1 MTHRHQANER
11 EAAVQQESWEAWRE
25 TDAPRGWQDL
35 LELLSDQGFDGM
47 ARAMQLLI
55 NEAMKL
61 ERSAVLGA
69 GPFERTP
76 LRRGQANGFKG
87 KTVQTRVGP
96 LELRVPQTRGV
107 EFYPSALERGQR
119 SERALKLAIA
129 EMYVQGVTT
138 RKVTAVMEELC
149 GLEVTSSQVSRA
161 VQALDAELSAWRDRP
176 LGEIP
181 YLLLDARYEKVRVG
195 GVVVSCALLVA
206 IGITPDGRRTVLGVS
221 VSLSEAEVH
230 WRDFLASLQA
240 RGLHGVQLVVSD
252 DHAGLRAALQ
262 ARLSGVKW
270 QRCQFHLAKNL
281 LDYVPPSVS
290 QPEASADLR
299 GVFNAPNRAEA
310 DRLLELMVRKYT
322 TVAPK
327 LAAWLERSVP
337 EGLVV
342 FDFPLEHRRKLR
354 TNNMLERL
362 NRELKRRTRV
372 ATLFPN
378 EASLLRLATAV
389 LMETDEEWQTEKRYL
404 TQSTTSAAY

>member
-1 MTHRHQANER
+1 MTHQAQVNEHST
-11 EAAVQQESWEAWRE
+11 ALQAESWRDEVV
-25 TDAPRGWQDL
+25 PGGWQAL
-35 LELLSDQGFDGM
+35 LELLSDHGFDGM
-47 ARAMQLLI
+47 ARAMQLLF

-69 GPFERTP
+69 QPFERTP
-76 LRRGQANGFKG
+76 LRRGQANGFKP
-87 KTVQTRVGP
+87 KTVQTRLGP

-107 EFYPSALERGQR
+107 EFYPTALERGQR

-149 GLEVTSSQVSRA
+149 GLQVTSSQVSRA
-161 VQALDAELSAWRDRP
+161 MQALDAELTAWRDRP

-181 YLLLDARYEKVRVG
+181 YLLLDARYEHVRVS

-206 IGITPDGRRTVLGVS
+206 IGITSDGRRTILGAS

-240 RGLHGVQLVVSD
+240 RGLHGVKLIVSD
-252 DHAGLRAALQ
+252 DHAGLRASLT
-262 ARLSGVKW
+262 ARMAGVKW
-270 QRCQFHLAKNL
+270 QRCQFHLAQNL
-281 LDYVPPSVS
+281 LAYIPPGVS
-290 QPEASADLR
+290 QDETSAELR
-299 GVFNAPNRAEA
+299 SVFNAANRVEA
-310 DRLLELMVRKYT
+310 DRLLQQMVHKYAAT
-322 TVAPK
+322 SPK
-327 LAAWLERSVP
+327 LADWLETNVP
-337 EGLVV
+337 DGLTV
-342 FDFPLEHRRKLR
+342 FDFPREHRRRLR

-404 TQSTTSAAY
+404 PQPTASTA

>member
-1 MTHRHQANER
+1 MTHPHQANEQEVSFQR
-11 EAAVQQESWEAWRE
+11 ESWRDAE
-25 TDAPRGWQDL
+25 TPRGWQDL
-35 LELLSDQGFDGM
+35 LAVLSEHGFEGM
-47 ARAMQLLI
+47 ARVMQSLL

-76 LRRGQANGFKG
+76 LRRGQANGFKD
-87 KTVQTRVGP
+87 KTVQTRLGS

-107 EFYPSALERGQR
+107 PFYPSALERGQR

-149 GLEVTSSQVSRA
+149 GLEVTSAQVSRA
-161 VQALDAELSAWRDRP
+161 MQSLDAELAAWRNRP
-176 LGEIP
+176 LGEVP
-181 YLLLDARYEKVRVG
+181 YLLLDARYEKVRVS

-206 IGITPDGRRTVLGVS
+206 IGITPDGRRTILGLS

-230 WRDFLASLQA
+230 WREFLAGLQA

-252 DHAGLRAALQ
+252 DHKGLRAALV

-290 QPEASADLR
+290 QEEASEELR

-310 DRLLELMVRKYT
+310 ERLLELMARKYT

-327 LAAWLERSVP
+327 LAAWLEENVP
-337 EGLVV
+337 EGLTV
-342 FDFPLEHRRKLR
+342 FDFPLEHRRRLR
-354 TNNMLERL
+354 TNNGLERL
-362 NRELKRRTRV
+362 NREIKRRTRV

-404 TQSTTSAAY
+404 AQATPSTAS